1 MSVRRVPFARNLSA
15 RKGYLC
21 GTSLLSPLPLE
32 TTPSAELPRRLTL
45 LQGTALNMIDM
56 VGIGPFVVLPL
67 VIRTLGGPGF
77 LWAWVLGAA
86 VSLVDAFVWAEL
98 GAAFPRAGGS
108 YNFLNIAYGPARWGR
123 LLSFLYVWQTLIQA
137 PLVLAS
143 GAIGFAQYVSYLTP
157 LDDVQRRV
165 VSGGIVLVI
174 IALLYRKIDSIGKI
188 GLVMWGAVLLTL
200 GWIII
205 GGLSNARVP
214 LVQTLATAGSVSGN
228 LLAVGLG
235 GASVKTIYCY
245 LGYYNVCHL
254 GGEIKQ
260 PARNIPASMFISIA
274 GIAVLYLLL
283 NLSVVSVVPLAQAA
297 RSEFIVSTFVETLY
311 GSGAAR
317 FATVLVLL
325 VAFSSLFAVLL
336 GYSRVPYAAAA
347 DGQFFAPFARL
358 HPTRQFPY
366 VSLLVLG
373 GLGFVFS
380 LLFRLGDVITA
391 ILAMRIV
398 VQFIGQAVGLLL
410 LRRTSNAQAANGVP
424 AVQFP
429 FRMPLYPV
437 PVLLAIGVW
446 AFVFFSTGWA
456 FMLSGLIVIG
466 LGVVAFLLSA
476 NVRRQWPFVPPV
488 PTTSENVI
496 R

>member
-1 MSVRRVPFARNLSA
+1 MSNTIPADSSNASQPDPA
-15 RKGYLC
+15 GD
-21 GTSLLSPLPLE
+21 
-32 TTPSAELPRRLTL
+32 LPRRLTL

-67 VIRTLGGPGF
+67 VIKTLGGPLF
-77 LWAWVLGAA
+77 LWAWVLGAV

-108 YNFLNIAYGPARWGR
+108 YNFLKISYGEQRWGR

-137 PLVLAS
+137 PLVMAS
-143 GAIGFAQYVSYLTP
+143 GAIGFAQYASYLMP
-157 LDDVQRRV
+157 LDDWQRKLI
-165 VSGGIVLVI
+165 SGGVVLLI

-200 GWIII
+200 GWIIV
-205 GGLSNARVP
+205 GGLTNARIP
-214 LVQTLATAGSVSGN
+214 LAQTFSAVGSVSGS

-235 GASVKTIYCY
+235 QASVKTIYCY

-254 GGEIKQ
+254 GGEIQ
-260 PARNIPASMFISIA
+260 RPTRNIPASMFISIV
-274 GIAVLYLLL
+274 GIAALYLLM
-283 NLSVVSVVPLAQAA
+283 NLSVISVVPWQQAQH
-297 RSEFIVSTFVETLY
+297 SEFIVSTFVETLY
-311 GSGAAR
+311 GPAAAR
-317 FATVLVLL
+317 LATILVLI

-347 DGQFFAPFARL
+347 DGQFFRIFARL

-366 VSLLVLG
+366 ISLLVLG

-391 ILAMRIV
+391 ILAMRIM
-398 VQFIGQAVGLLL
+398 VQFVGQAVGLLL
-410 LRRTSNAQAANGVP
+410 LHRRRAAGS
-424 AVQFP
+424 FP

-437 PVLLAIGVW
+437 PVVLAISIW
-446 AFVFFSTGWA
+446 LFIFFSTGWT
-456 FMLSGLIVIG
+456 FMGSGLTVTA
-466 LGVVAFLLSA
+466 LGVGAFLISSKY
-476 NVRRQWPFVPPV
+476 RRQWPFEARAKP
-488 PTTSENVI
+488 EN

>member
-1 MSVRRVPFARNLSA
+1 
-15 RKGYLC
+15 
-21 GTSLLSPLPLE
+21 
-32 TTPSAELPRRLTL
+32 
-45 LQGTALNMIDM
+45 MIDM

-67 VIRTLGGPGF
+67 VIKTLGGPLF
-77 LWAWVLGAA
+77 LWAWVLGAV

-108 YNFLNIAYGPARWGR
+108 YNFLKISYGEQRWGR

-137 PLVLAS
+137 PLVMAS
-143 GAIGFAQYVSYLTP
+143 GAIGFAQYASYLMP
-157 LDDVQRRV
+157 LDDWQRKLI
-165 VSGGIVLVI
+165 SGGVVLLI

-200 GWIII
+200 GWIIV
-205 GGLSNARVP
+205 GGLTNARIP
-214 LVQTLATAGSVSGN
+214 MAQTFSAVGSVSGS

-235 GASVKTIYCY
+235 QASVKTIYCY

-254 GGEIKQ
+254 GGEIQ
-260 PARNIPASMFISIA
+260 RPTRNIPASMFISIV
-274 GIAVLYLLL
+274 GIAALYLLM
-283 NLSVVSVVPLAQAA
+283 NLSVISVVPWQQAQH
-297 RSEFIVSTFVETLY
+297 SEFIVSTFVETLY
-311 GSGAAR
+311 GPAAAR
-317 FATVLVLL
+317 LATILVLI

-347 DGQFFAPFARL
+347 DGQFFRIFARL

-391 ILAMRIV
+391 ILAMRIM
-398 VQFIGQAVGLLL
+398 VQFVGQAVGLLL
-410 LRRTSNAQAANGVP
+410 LHRRRAA
-424 AVQFP
+424 ASFP
-429 FRMPLYPV
+429 FRMPLYPI
-437 PVLLAIGVW
+437 PVVLAISIW
-446 AFVFFSTGWA
+446 LFIFFSTGWT
-456 FMLSGLIVIG
+456 FMGSGLTVTA
-466 LGVVAFLLSA
+466 LGVGAFLISSKY
-476 NVRRQWPFVPPV
+476 RRQWPFEAHAKP
-488 PTTSENVI
+488 EN